1 MTNLAPAGTR
11 STWLFYGWVIVAMAF
26 VTLWISNGMTLSGLT
41 VFDNELLATLN
52 QPESIGPI
60 RQMAEEG
67 GLRGWAA
74 QQILT
79 DEGEISRAA
88 YKFRDTLT
96 LLSAG
101 LMGLLAGALAD
112 RIGIR
117 PLMVFGLVLLSGC
130 NLMYG
135 RVDTIWEMYGIHF
148 LFGIVLTTAG
158 LIVNVMLVS
167 RWFVRLRGVAIGITL
182 AGTSLGNALLPTI
195 NTLLIQSEGWRAA
208 FGWIAILPV
217 LLIPPI
223 LLLVR
228 DKPADKD
235 LAPLGGVQTRAG
247 RASSDDLPGMTYAEA
262 LRDRNLWLI
271 ALIAFCTFYAILG
284 AASNLFLY
292 LNGRGFT
299 PQTAA
304 AGIGLVFTLGLFG
317 KIGSGVLADLIGK
330 KRVFILGLAVMFGGS
345 VLILKP
351 GAIWIG
357 LVLFG
362 FGWGGLY
369 TLLQLLCADIFG
381 LKALGKI
388 IGTITILD
396 AAGGGLGPF
405 LTGYFYDLS
414 GNYELSFAVIAGL
427 VGAALMAGLLIRI
440 PELPPGA
447 SAEDGQGHQGP
458 AEPAQ

>member
-1 MTNLAPAGTR
+1 MTGHTAVPPAR
-11 STWLFYGWVIVAMAF
+11 STWLFYGWVIVAVAF
-26 VTLWISNGMTLSGLT
+26 VTLWVSNGMTLSGLT
-41 VFDNELLATLN
+41 VFDNELLSVLN
-52 QPESIGPI
+52 RPESIEPL
-60 RQMAEEG
+60 REMVREG
-67 GLRGWAA
+67 GVRGWLADH
-74 QQILT
+74 ILT
-79 DEGEISRAA
+79 DEGTISRAA

-101 LMGLLAGALAD
+101 LLGLLAGALAD

-117 PLMVFGLVLLSGC
+117 PLMVFGLLLLSGC

-135 RVDTIWEMYGIHF
+135 RVDSIWEMYGIHF
-148 LFGIVLTTAG
+148 LFGMVLTTCG

-208 FGWIAILPV
+208 FGWIAILPL
-217 LLIPPI
+217 LLIPVI
-223 LLLVR
+223 LWLVR
-228 DKPADKD
+228 DKPADKG

-247 RASSDDLPGMTYAEA
+247 SASSDDLPGMSYGEA
-262 LRDRNLWLI
+262 LRNRNLWLI

-292 LNGRGFT
+292 LGGRGFT

-304 AGIGLVFTLGLFG
+304 AGIGLVFTLGLIG
-317 KIGSGVLADLIGK
+317 KIGSGVLADLVGK
-330 KRVFILGLAVMFGGS
+330 KTVFVLGLTVMFAGS
-345 VLILKP
+345 LLILFP
-351 GAIWIG
+351 EAIWAG
-357 LVLFG
+357 LILFG
-362 FGWGGLY
+362 LGWGGLY

-381 LKALGKI
+381 LRALGKI

-405 LTGYFYDLS
+405 LTGYFYDVS
-414 GNYELSFAVIAGL
+414 GSYQLSFAVIAGL
-427 VGAALMAGLLIRI
+427 VGAALLAGLLIRI
-440 PELPPGA
+440 PPEPPGA
-447 SAEDGQGHQGP
+447 ATD
-458 AEPAQ
+458 A

>member
-1 MTNLAPAGTR
+1 M
-11 STWLFYGWVIVAMAF
+11 S
-26 VTLWISNGMTLSGLT
+26 
-41 VFDNELLATLN
+41 
-52 QPESIGPI
+52 
-60 RQMAEEG
+60 
-67 GLRGWAA
+67 
-74 QQILT
+74 
-79 DEGEISRAA
+79 
-88 YKFRDTLT
+88 
-96 LLSAG
+96 
-101 LMGLLAGALAD
+101 
-112 RIGIR
+112 
-117 PLMVFGLVLLSGC
+117 
-130 NLMYG
+130 
-135 RVDTIWEMYGIHF
+135 
-148 LFGIVLTTAG
+148 
-158 LIVNVMLVS
+158 
-167 RWFVRLRGVAIGITL
+167 
-182 AGTSLGNALLPTI
+182 
-195 NTLLIQSEGWRAA
+195 
-208 FGWIAILPV
+208 
-217 LLIPPI
+217 
-223 LLLVR
+223 
-228 DKPADKD
+228 
-235 LAPLGGVQTRAG
+235 
-247 RASSDDLPGMTYAEA
+247 YAEA

-330 KRVFILGLAVMFGGS
+330 KRVFILGLAVMFAGS
-345 VLILKP
+345 LLILQP

-405 LTGYFYDLS
+405 LTGYFYDVS
-414 GNYELSFAVIAGL
+414 GSYDLSFAVIAGL
-427 VGAALMAGLLIRI
+427 VGAALLAGLLIRI

-447 SAEDGQGHQGP
+447 TGEGAP
-458 AEPAQ
+458 AARGSDAPE

>member
-1 MTNLAPAGTR
+1 MTDTLTPPAR
-11 STWLFYGWVIVAMAF
+11 STWLFYGWVIVGVAF
-26 VTLWISNGMTLSGLT
+26 VTLWVSNGMTLSGLT
-41 VFDNELLATLN
+41 VFDNELLAALN
-52 QPESIGPI
+52 QPSSIEPL
-60 RQMAEEG
+60 RQMAAEG
-67 GLRGWAA
+67 GARGWIAA
-74 QQILT
+74 QILT
-79 DEGEISRAA
+79 DDGTISRAA

-101 LMGLLAGALAD
+101 LIGLLAGAVAD

-208 FGWIAILPV
+208 FAWIAILPL

-223 LLLVR
+223 LLLVK
-228 DKPADKD
+228 DKPADKG
-235 LAPLGGVQTRAG
+235 LAPLGGVQTAAG
-247 RASSDDLPGMTYAEA
+247 RASADDLPGMTYAQA

-292 LNGRGFT
+292 LSGRDFT
-299 PQTAA
+299 PQMAA
-304 AGIGLVFTLGLFG
+304 AGIGLVFTLGLVG

-330 KRVFILGLAVMFGGS
+330 KRVFVLGLAVMFAGS
-345 VLILKP
+345 LLLLMP
-351 GAIWIG
+351 EAIWIG

-381 LKALGKI
+381 LRALGKI

-405 LTGYFYDLS
+405 LTGFFYDVS
-414 GNYELSFAVIAGL
+414 GSYQLSFAVIAGL
-427 VGAALMAGLLIRI
+427 VGAALLAGLLIRI
-440 PELPPGA
+440 PEEPPGA
-447 SAEDGQGHQGP
+447 AG
-458 AEPAQ
+458 